1 MGRLKGR
8 QFLDVFL
15 YNGSIARGSDLRF
28 INQVAEEKSSD
39 ECTVLMVTNGGD
51 PDAAYKMAR
60 YLQHCYK
67 SYSVLIPGM
76 CKSAG
81 TLFSIGA
88 NEVIFSPYG
97 ELGPLDIQL
106 MKTDHL
112 AGMESGLNISEAL
125 KALDSRAKEHFIE
138 ITLNIIGS
146 SSGIV
151 SFQTASHAASELV
164 GALYGPVFA
173 RIDPEEVG
181 SRSRAMRIGEDYGWR
196 LNLKWN
202 NMKPNA
208 LGLLS
213 QTYPSHT
220 FVIDYLEAMALFE
233 RVRLVND
240 QEAALIKELGVL
252 ARYPQAELT
261 IKKLSFNASED
272 DKGDGH
278 EQAANDSRE
287 EGEANVNGFDPAA
300 AVEAQSSA
308 SSRRKAPHASR
319 ER

>member
-1 MGRLKGR
+1 LRILKSGAD
-8 QFLDVFL
+8 LDIFL
-15 YNGSIARGSDLRF
+15 YNGNITRGADLRF
-28 INQVAEEKSSD
+28 INKVAGEQDAD
-39 ECTVLMVTNGGD
+39 ECIVLLVTNGGD

-60 YLQHCYK
+60 YLQYRYK

-88 NEVIFSPYG
+88 NEVIFAPYG

-125 KALDSRAKEHFIE
+125 KALDSRAKEHFID

-146 SSGIV
+146 SAGVV
-151 SFQTASHAASELV
+151 SFQTASHSASELV

-181 SRSRAMRIGEDYGWR
+181 SRSRAMRIGEDYGRR

-202 NMKPNA
+202 NMREDA

-213 QTYPSHT
+213 QTYPSHA
-220 FVIDYLEAMALFE
+220 FVIDYLEACSLFN
-233 RVRLVND
+233 RVRLANELEMALID
-240 QEAALIKELGVL
+240 RLGEAA
-252 ARYPQAELT
+252 RHPQANLT
-261 IKKLSFNASED
+261 IEKLQITPTGD
-272 DKGDGH
+272 DRGDGH
-278 EQAANDSRE
+278 DEAANDSRQ
-287 EGEANVNGFDPAA
+287 EARINVNGFDSET
-300 AVEAQSSA
+300 AVEAQSSPA
-308 SSRRKAPHASR
+308 SRRKAAPAAR
-319 ER
+319 E